1 MRRRAFLIG
10 APSWLRAGAP
20 PAHEAHFP
28 NRLCQFVWRNWDL
41 ANAGRLAEV
50 IGATERQVL
59 AIGKELGLP
68 PKRVLAPEQ
77 LRRIYVTVIRQNWDL
92 LPESQIITLLG
103 WDKRKFEF
111 TLKEDDFLDIK
122 LGPKPDCPPLRYEPL
137 SDAERQ
143 KAREI
148 AAAIR
153 GIFGSEFYERG
164 EPLFQFVRDLSR
176 PSGQRPPVASGKA
189 VWSPRFL
196 YSFLSLYGDPLL
208 EPEVDPLPEG
218 YLERL
223 AAVGID
229 GVWLQAV
236 LSNLAPSKHFPEFGK
251 DSGVRLKNLER
262 LVERC
267 RKYGI
272 RIYLYINEPRAM
284 PESFFRDRPDMRG
297 SPYRDRFA
305 MCTSVAVVRE
315 WLSDSLAHVF
325 RRVEGLGGMFCITM
339 SENHTNC
346 FSHGGMWG
354 TKAPVAKGC
363 PRCSKREAWETLAE
377 LLKTFRD
384 GVRSVHKT
392 ADVIAWDWAWPS
404 EMSEKLIPALPR
416 DVKFM
421 SISEW
426 YQPVNR
432 GGVATRVNEY
442 SISVVGPGPR
452 AMANWSLARKHGLKT
467 MAKTQFN
474 NTWEISAVPYI
485 PVPHL
490 VLEHCA
496 NLLKA
501 GVSGVMPSWTC
512 GGYPSPNLEA
522 AAMYYYEP
530 RPSPEEALSEVARRR
545 FGEAAREGV
554 VAAWRKF
561 SEAFV
566 EFPYGVQVYL
576 IPTQHGPANLLR
588 LKPGARRPAMILFPS
603 DALKAWC
610 GAYPPAVV
618 HSQFTKLADKWL
630 EGLKVL
636 RAALAQVPPAHR
648 ANASTELAVA
658 ETCYHHFR
666 SVANQVEFY
675 MLRDS
680 GGSRERMKQIAES
693 EIELARRQYTVARRN
708 SVIAF
713 ESSNHYYY
721 TPLDLAEK
729 VLNCRQVI
737 AELNGKA

>member
-1 MRRRAFLIG
+1 MRRREFLYG
-10 APSWLRAGAP
+10 APLWLRAGAP
-20 PAHEAHFP
+20 PVHEAHFP
-28 NRLCQFVWRNWDL
+28 NRLCQFVWRNWEL
-41 ANAGRLAEV
+41 ANTQKLAEV
-50 IGATERQVL
+50 IGATARQVL

-68 PKRVLAPEQ
+68 PKRVLTPEQ

-92 LPESQIITLLG
+92 LPESQIIALLG
-103 WDKRKFEF
+103 WDKPKFEF

-137 SDAERQ
+137 SDADGR

-153 GIFGSEFYERG
+153 SVFGPAFYERG
-164 EPLFQFVRDLSR
+164 EPPFHFVRELSR
-176 PSGQRPPVASGKA
+176 PTGQKPPAPRGGA

-208 EPEVDPLPEG
+208 EPEIDPLPEG

-223 AAVGID
+223 AAAGID
-229 GVWLQAV
+229 GVWMQAV
-236 LSNLAPSKHFPEFGK
+236 LNTLAPARRFPEFGQG
-251 DSGVRLKNLER
+251 SETRLRNLER

-267 RKYGI
+267 RKFCI

-284 PESFFRDRPDMRG
+284 PESFFRDRPGMKG

-305 MCTSVAVVRE
+305 MCTSVAEVRE
-315 WLSDSLAHVF
+315 WLADSLAYVF
-325 RRVEGLGGMFCITM
+325 RRVGGLGGMFSITM

-377 LLKTFRD
+377 LLGTFRD
-384 GVRSVHKT
+384 GVRAASGA
-392 ADVIAWDWAWPS
+392 ADIIAWDWAWPS

-416 DVKFM
+416 DVKLM
-421 SISEW
+421 SVSEW

-432 GGVATRVNEY
+432 GGVKTRVNEY

-452 AMANWSLARKHGLKT
+452 ALANWGLARKHGIKT

-496 NLLKA
+496 NLVKA

-522 AAMYYYEP
+522 ARMFYYEP
-530 RPSPEEALSEVARRR
+530 RPAADDALAEVARRR
-545 FGEAAREGV
+545 FGEAARDGV
-554 VAAWRKF
+554 VTAWRKF
-561 SEAFV
+561 SEAFI

-588 LKPGARRPAMILFPS
+588 LKRGARRPAMILFPS

-610 GAYPPAVV
+610 GPYPPEAVR
-618 HSQFTKLADKWL
+618 SQFTKLADKWL
-630 EGLKVL
+630 EGLNVL
-636 RAALAQVPPAHR
+636 RPALAEVPAAYR

-680 GGSRERMKQIAES
+680 AGSRERMKEIAES
-693 EIELARRQYTVARRN
+693 ELDLARRQYTVARRN

-737 AELNGKA
+737 EELSRSA